1 MKHLTLAVLLFS
13 SRLLFAGPNDW
24 PQFRGT
30 MASGVAEGHEVPTSW
45 DVETGKNVLW
55 KTRIPGLAHSSPIV
69 WGDRVYVQTAQGPN
83 DDDLKVG
90 LYGNIASVE
99 EKDEQS
105 WRLLAMDKS
114 TGRII
119 WNKAVLKAVPRVKR
133 HTKATHCNSTPAT
146 DGRHIVALYG
156 SEGLFCFDMNGKLN
170 WKRDLGPMDSGYFKV
185 KSAQWGFASS
195 PAIHDGK
202 VIIQCDVQEGSFVAV
217 FDLKDGKEIWRTP
230 REDVPTWGTPAVHVD
245 SQRTQVI
252 LNGWHHTGGYDFA
265 DGREIWKLSGGG
277 DIPVP
282 TPIFGHGFVYLTSGH
297 GRARPMRAIKLGA
310 TGDITPENVASTNAA
325 IAWAHAKK
333 GNYMQTPILVG
344 GLLYGCLDLGI
355 LSCFDARTG
364 AVHYQE
370 RLERGRTGFTASP
383 VSAGGHLYLTSEQG
397 EVYVVPATDKF
408 SIAKIN
414 KLGET
419 CLSSPAIS
427 EGVLFFRTRRHLFAI
442 GKAN

>member
-99 EKDEQS
+99 EKDEQN

-230 REDVPTWGTPAVHVD
+230 REDVPTWVY
-245 SQRTQVI
+245 
-252 LNGWHHTGGYDFA
+252 GYVTVA
-265 DGREIWKLSGGG
+265 M
-277 DIPVP
+277 
-282 TPIFGHGFVYLTSGH
+282 IF
-297 GRARPMRAIKLGA
+297 
-310 TGDITPENVASTNAA
+310 VASVLGFCM
-325 IAWAHAKK
+325 I
-333 GNYMQTPILVG
+333 
-344 GLLYGCLDLGI
+344 YG
-355 LSCFDARTG
+355 
-364 AVHYQE
+364 
-370 RLERGRTGFTASP
+370 
-383 VSAGGHLYLTSEQG
+383 
-397 EVYVVPATDKF
+397 
-408 SIAKIN
+408 
-414 KLGET
+414 
-419 CLSSPAIS
+419 
-427 EGVLFFRTRRHLFAI
+427 
-442 GKAN
+442 